1 MKYIGFNSHRLHPD
15 AGNPREVAFAQ
26 QWMEENTPRRCILAH
41 ILGRENRPIDPTD
54 RDAQVV
60 ATVIQ
65 WLGSN
70 VGMSFII
77 ESAKRSPE
85 IQQYLTS
92 ELQRIKG
99 KAKQ

>member
-1 MKYIGFNSHRLHPD
+1 MKHLGLNIHRLHPD
-15 AGNPREVAFAQ
+15 AGNPREVAFSQ
-26 QWMEENTPRRCILAH
+26 QWIKENKQGQVLAYILS
-41 ILGRENRPIDPTD
+41 RDNRPTD
-54 RDAQVV
+54 LSARDVIVA

-77 ESAKRSPE
+77 ESAIRSKE
-85 IQQYLTS
+85 IREYLTS

-99 KAKQ
+99 KA